1 MPAHAKSAE
10 ILKMSGAFQINPQ
23 RAREDAPGAAPLD
36 ERPPEELTEP
46 QRAAWRELAACLP
59 RIAIT
64 QSERHGLTQMARVW
78 EALKH
83 TDVHSPEFIKLDA
96 AFRNW
101 CMQMG
106 MTLMSRIKM
115 GSGGKNTQPRKF
127 DQLKESKSA

>member
-1 MPAHAKSAE
+1 MPGLKSAAV
-10 ILKMSGAFQINPQ
+10 LKMAGAFDKHPE

-36 ERPPEELTEP
+36 NTPPAELTEP
-46 QRAAWRELAACLP
+46 QQGAWRELVACLP

-64 QSERHGLTQMARVW
+64 QSERHGLVQMARVW

-83 TDVHSPEFIKLDA
+83 VDPLSAEFIKLDA

-115 GSGGKNTQPRKF
+115 GSGGQNQKPQKF
-127 DQLKESKSA
+127 EQLKERKSA